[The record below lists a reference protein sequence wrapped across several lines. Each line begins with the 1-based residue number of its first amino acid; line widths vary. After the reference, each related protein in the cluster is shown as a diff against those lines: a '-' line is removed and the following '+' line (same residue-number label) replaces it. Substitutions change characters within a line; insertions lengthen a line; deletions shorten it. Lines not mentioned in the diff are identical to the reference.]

1 MTNLE
6 CGVAAEINPA
16 EARLKHGV
24 FKPGLG

>member
-6 CGVAAEINPA
+6 YGAAGINPA
-16 EARLKHGV
+16 EARLKRGV